1 MPKSSNLCHSVTV
14 AVAVSQRS
22 AFAYL
27 SDPLKLGN
35 WTLGSADIKAA
46 GTEGMV
52 EGRSLFDNG
61 RSLIRIDSD
70 PQRGIIDYYIGSRPK
85 HLAMRIS
92 ARVLDG
98 ESFGMG
104 NDCCL
109 VTLTAW
115 RPVGMDKTRWHR
127 LCASHEVEILL
138 AKAQLEE
145 TG

>member
-1 MPKSSNLCHSVTV
+1 MPKSTNLCHSVTAAI
-14 AVAVSQRS
+14 AVTQRT

-35 WTLGSADIKAA
+35 WTLGSADTRPAA
-46 GTEGMV
+46 SEGLV
-52 EGRSLFDNG
+52 EGRSRFDDS

-70 PQRGIIDYYIGSRPK
+70 PKRGIIDYYVGTRPR
-85 HLAMRIS
+85 HLSMRIS
-92 ARVLDG
+92 ARILEG

-104 NDCCL
+104 SDCCL
-109 VTLTAW
+109 VTLLAW

-138 AKAQLEE
+138 AKSQLENN
-145 TG
+145 G